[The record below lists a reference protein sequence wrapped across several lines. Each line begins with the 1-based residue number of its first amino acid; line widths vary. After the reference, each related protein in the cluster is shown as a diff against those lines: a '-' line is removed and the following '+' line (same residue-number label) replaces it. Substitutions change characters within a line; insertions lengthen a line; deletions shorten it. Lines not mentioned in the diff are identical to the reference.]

1 MASIFGEYE
10 WPIYIVTAVFLV
22 LTTLGIFFNSLVV
35 FATVQTKP
43 IICIPPEAFYGEAK
57 MLWSITSCIVY
68 VAAVLV
74 YCVVWAVLKRQQNMA
89 AMTKIFRSLFI
100 IMLVVVLGWMLTMSG
115 VLIASL
121 VFHLEGM
128 KMYFLHE
135 TVGLFVNTSLVLNY
149 FVYYKTRAGG
159 KVGPDG
165 METGGRVA
173 SERMV
178 TGGRVMVE
186 GRCSSFSFQD
196 KGLSSS
202 WVLLSSKASDQTC
215 TDQTTIFL
223 KKKSGCPDKSKL
235 YVIRAIDVH
244 GRRIT
249 LDNERHNYIRKMGTG
264 LFEWDVAKSAAYG
277 KAWHTQWDTAHLT
290 ADSVHEY
297 VHKVGKDYGI
307 DSSLL
312 FDSLI
317 ISSDHCLTLFLPRPV
332 VFFTDFT
339 TVKDALIT
347 QGDNFTG
354 RSQLPPEIY
363 LQPEVQTGVAIS
375 DGEVWREQRRISL
388 RIMREHGMGKNSME
402 AQVNRAI
409 DEMLAHI
416 KSINNGA
423 DPIDLTLPLQLCVGN
438 VINETIF
445 GYLFKHTDLSVFEFA
460 MKIVTL
466 HMQIVR
472 DNIWVLLVQAW
483 PWTKHLPIIG
493 KKGYREPIEN
503 IAKYHKFIQQEI
515 NEIERSYD
523 RSQEPTNF
531 VQSYLRE
538 MERNSQLDLK
548 NLNAIVVDFWIAGSE
563 TLSATLRWA
572 ILLFTEYPEIQ
583 EKMRDELNAV
593 VGRNRRIEMADKPN
607 LPYFCAAITEIQRWS
622 NILPFPQF
630 HRCTADSIIGGK
642 LVPKDT
648 LTLPQIHSVMRNQI
662 IFPNP
667 DEFRPERFLEEDGR
681 SASKVLINTSEMKNP
696 PSFSPPYKFP
706 LKHAEHF
713 VAFGMGKRQCL
724 GESLARMELFLI
736 LGTLLLNY
744 RFEKTEPSDMTP
756 VFGSII
762 APRPQKCNVVPI

>member
-1 MASIFGEYE
+1 MIF
-10 WPIYIVTAVFLV
+10 AVFLTGVFTYIV
-22 LTTLGIFFNSLVV
+22 LYYQWVRKYPKG
-35 FATVQTKP
+35 P
-43 IICIPPEAFYGEAK
+43 IPLP
-57 MLWSITSCIVY
+57 
-68 VAAVLV
+68 
-74 YCVVWAVLKRQQNMA
+74 
-89 AMTKIFRSLFI
+89 
-100 IMLVVVLGWMLTMSG
+100 
-115 VLIASL
+115 LI
-121 VFHLEGM
+121 G
-128 KMYFLHE
+128 
-135 TVGLFVNTSLVLNY
+135 N
-149 FVYYKTRAGG
+149 
-159 KVGPDG
+159 
-165 METGGRVA
+165 
-173 SERMV
+173 
-178 TGGRVMVE
+178 
-186 GRCSSFSFQD
+186 
-196 KGLSSS
+196 
-202 WVLLSSKASDQTC
+202 
-215 TDQTTIFL
+215 
-223 KKKSGCPDKSKL
+223 L
-235 YVIRAIDVH
+235 Y
-244 GRRIT
+244 
-249 LDNERHNYIRKMGTG
+249 
-264 LFEWDVAKSAAYG
+264 
-277 KAWHTQWDTAHLT
+277 HLT

-297 VHKVGKDYGI
+297 VHKVGKDY
-307 DSSLL
+307 
-312 FDSLI
+312 
-317 ISSDHCLTLFLPRPV
+317 DHCLTLFLPRPV

-681 SASKVLINTSEMKNP
+681 SASK
-696 PSFSPPYKFP
+696 
-706 LKHAEHF
+706 KHAEHF